1 MADVCLPQWED
12 IIQWADVE
20 ELVLGPQ
27 NQFHPQLGQ
36 TTHSFLKVY
45 DDAPGSPQPDNIDV
59 KVFDPSKNT
68 NIPIDLKI
76 TDTVDTL
83 IKKYLQMRPEL
94 GNNLRLA
101 FNGKPV
107 AAHAILRDLG
117 VKPGAVF
124 ITFQRCRGG

>member
-1 MADVCLPQWED
+1 MATKVCAPQCEVLPKTSS
-12 IIQWADVE
+12 
-20 ELVLGPQ
+20 PQ
-27 NQFHPQLGQ
+27 VVHQSKFHPEFGQ

-45 DDAPGSPQPDNIDV
+45 DDAPGSPQPDILDV
-59 KVFDPSKNT
+59 LVFDPSKNI
-68 NIPIDLKI
+68 NIPVNLKI
-76 TDTVDTL
+76 TDTVDAL

-94 GNNLRLA
+94 GKELHLA
-101 FNGKPV
+101 FNGKSV